1 MKRKR
6 MFVIAVVLVLCV
18 GIAFYFWYKDQQ
30 EKEANANYALL
41 EEYNYAGGTLHMEAD
56 TSEYDQTGDPNDIE
70 LMPTDLT
77 YELLQRW
84 EAIAELIPT
93 IDYPEDAV
101 EEGDW
106 LKVYN
111 TLANNRF
118 DMEEASEKLAEG
130 ATNETPES
138 MVINSYIYKGMIR
151 RNYFR
156 EFLEENGIE
165 GPDRRRP
172 E

>member
-1 MKRKR
+1 M
-6 MFVIAVVLVLCV
+6 
-18 GIAFYFWYKDQQ
+18 
-30 EKEANANYALL
+30 EAN
-41 EEYNYAGGTLHMEAD
+41 

-84 EAIAELIPT
+84 ELIAEVIPT
-93 IDYPEDAV
+93 IDYPEEAI

-138 MVINSYIYKGMIR
+138 MVINSYI
-151 RNYFR
+151 
-156 EFLEENGIE
+156 
-165 GPDRRRP
+165 
-172 E
+172 